1 MLRIALCVLVMLAVQ
16 PALGQGNAAA
26 LSIRNS
32 AARAGDRATNQWR
45 DARKLYAIVRYK
57 QQTSAHPPEQCLP
70 LPKLRVGQTGLIDC
84 WSFRVLRVAS
94 ESSVFLVSDRGV
106 IQLNRFDT
114 RGLRN
119 EEPVRLLG
127 PIRVDGK
134 SPVRAP
140 NGTRQTAL
148 VVHFLTLA
156 ELAKRSPT
164 SSRPSETNQT
174 NQTDKTDKED
184 HYQTWHSNAGTEVV
198 AKFVGFSKGKVE
210 LLTKDGRSLKL
221 ALSVFTDSD
230 AAALRKLIRAARK

>member
-32 AARAGDRATNQWR
+32 AARAGDQATNQWR
-45 DARKLYAIVRYK
+45 DAKKLYAIVRYK
-57 QQTSAHPPEQCLP
+57 QQTSAHPPKQCLP
-70 LPKLRVGQTGLIDC
+70 LPKLQVGQTGLIDC
-84 WSFRVLRVAS
+84 WSFRVLKVAS

-106 IQLNRFDT
+106 IQLNRFNT

-127 PIRVDGK
+127 PIRVDGN

-140 NGTRQTAL
+140 NGTRRTAL
-148 VVHFLTLA
+148 VVHFLTEA

-174 NQTDKTDKED
+174 DEED
-184 HYQTWHSNAGTEVV
+184 HYQSWHSNAGTEVV

-221 ALSVFTDSD
+221 PLSVFTDSD
-230 AAALRKLIRAARK
+230 TAKLRKLIRAARK

>member
-26 LSIRNS
+26 MRIRNS
-32 AARAGDRATNQWR
+32 AARAGDQATNQWR
-45 DARKLYAIVRYK
+45 DARKLYAMARYK
-57 QQTSAHPPEQCLP
+57 QQTSAHAPKQCLP
-70 LPKLRVGQTGLIDC
+70 LTKLQVGQTGLIDC
-84 WSFRVLRVAS
+84 WSFRVLKVAS
-94 ESSVFLVSDRGV
+94 KSSVFLVSDKGV

-119 EEPVRLLG
+119 EQPVRLLG
-127 PIRVDGK
+127 PIRVDGN

-148 VVHFLTLA
+148 VVHFLTEA

-164 SSRPSETNQT
+164 SSRPKKTNETNET
-174 NQTDKTDKED
+174 NEKDR
-184 HYQTWHSNAGTEVV
+184 YQTWHSNAGTEVV

-221 ALSVFTDSD
+221 PLSVFTDSD
-230 AAALRKLIRAARK
+230 TAKLRKLIRAARK